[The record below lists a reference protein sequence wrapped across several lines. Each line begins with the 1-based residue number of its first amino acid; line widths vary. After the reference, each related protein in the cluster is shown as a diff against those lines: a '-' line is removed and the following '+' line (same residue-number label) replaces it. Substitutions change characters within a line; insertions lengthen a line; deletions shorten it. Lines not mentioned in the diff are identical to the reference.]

1 MSLHKIFKVVFG
13 RVMLTLLCIFVQ
25 ILWMISLW
33 TAFGQYSVLCSAILE
48 TIAFIVVIRI
58 NSRSEYSAARL
69 LWTAV
74 ILSIPA
80 FGLCLYSMFGRRG
93 ITRTIKRRYD
103 SVHRTFI
110 PHLLPREDVFSK
122 LKSENIYI
130 HNQLKYIQSSSTFP
144 VYENTSV
151 KYFPLADEA
160 LVSMMEDLRNAKEF
174 IFMEYFAVEDGE
186 SWHMIKEILLEKV
199 AQGVE
204 VRFIYD
210 DFGSIAFV
218 KPEFMKRLN
227 RIGIKCRIF
236 NPLVP
241 FVYAFM
247 NHRDHRKI
255 TVIDNKISYSGGFNM
270 ADEYFNINSPYGH
283 WKDSGIRMEG
293 DAVKSHTIMFLQMWN
308 NILQTDKDYSPYLT
322 PFTQRMEGAIGYV
335 QPYSDTPLDNNTL
348 GENVYMNIIKNA
360 TDYIYIT
367 TPYLILDTEM
377 EKELCMAAQ
386 RGIDVRI
393 ITPHI
398 PDKKSIFLLTQS
410 YYNKLIRAGVRIY
423 QYTPGFMHAK
433 NYVCD
438 DKIGVVGT
446 INMDYRSLYLHFEC
460 ATYLYG
466 IPAVLDIKRDF
477 KETLLKCHEIT
488 LEDCLR
494 RKLHT
499 RIYQAVLRLIAPM
512 V

>member
-1 MSLHKIFKVVFG
+1 MSLHKILKVIFG
-13 RVMLTLLCIFVQ
+13 RVMFTLLCIFVQ

-33 TAFGQYSVLCSAILE
+33 TAFSEYSVLCSAILE
-48 TIAFIVVIRI
+48 TIAVIVVIRI

-74 ILSIPA
+74 ILAIPA

-93 ITRTIKRRYD
+93 ITRTVKRRYD
-103 SVHRTFI
+103 QVHRTFI
-110 PHLLPREDVFSK
+110 PHLLPKKDVLTN
-122 LKSENIYI
+122 LKEQNIYI
-130 HNQLKYIQSSSTFP
+130 HNQLKYIQTSSTFP

-160 LVSMMEDLRNAKEF
+160 LVSMLEDLRNAKEF
-174 IFMEYFAVEDGE
+174 IFMEYFAIEDAE
-186 SWHMIKEILLEKV
+186 SWHMIEEILLEKI

-204 VRFIYD
+204 VRLIYD

-218 KPEFMKRLN
+218 KPEFMKRMN
-227 RIGIKCRIF
+227 KKGIKCRVF

-255 TVIDNKISYSGGFNM
+255 MVIDNKISYSGGFNM
-270 ADEYFNINSPYGH
+270 ADEYFNMDSPYGH

-293 DAVKSHTIMFLQMWN
+293 DGVKSHTIMFLQMWN
-308 NILQTDKDYSPYLT
+308 NILQTDKDYT
-322 PFTQRMEGAIGYV
+322 PFLKPYTHKVENSCGYV

-360 TDYIYIT
+360 TDYVYIT

-393 ITPHI
+393 ITPNI

-410 YYNKLIRAGVRIY
+410 YYNKLIRSGVRIY

-438 DKIGVVGT
+438 DKIGIVGT

-460 ATYLYG
+460 ATYLYDMK
-466 IPAVLDIKRDF
+466 AVLDIKNDF
-477 KETLLKCHEIT
+477 EDTLIKCREIT

-494 RKLHT
+494 RKLHVK
-499 RIYQAVLRLIAPM
+499 IYQAVLRLIAPM

>member
-1 MSLHKIFKVVFG
+1 MSLHKILKVIFG
-13 RVMLTLLCIFVQ
+13 RVMFTLLCIFIQ

-48 TIAFIVVIRI
+48 TIAVIVVIRI

-74 ILSIPA
+74 ILAIPA

-103 SVHRTFI
+103 GVHRTFV
-110 PHLLPREDVFSK
+110 PHLLPKEDILPK
-122 LKSENIYI
+122 LKEDNIYI
-130 HNQLKYIQSSSTFP
+130 HNQLKYIQNTSMFP
-144 VYENTSV
+144 VYENTDV
-151 KYFPLADEA
+151 RYFPLADEA
-160 LVSMMEDLRNAKEF
+160 LVSMLEDLRNAKEF
-174 IFMEYFAVEDGE
+174 IFMEYFAVEDAE
-186 SWHMIKEILLEKV
+186 SWHIIEEILLEKI

-227 RIGIKCRIF
+227 RKGIKCRVF

-255 TVIDNKISYSGGFNM
+255 TVIDNQISYSGGFNL

-308 NILQTDKDYSPYLT
+308 SILQTDKDYTAFLKPYSHKI
-322 PFTQRMEGAIGYV
+322 ENCHGYA

-360 TDYIYIT
+360 TDYVYIT

-393 ITPHI
+393 ITPNI

-410 YYNKLIRAGVRIY
+410 YYNKLIRSGVRIY

-460 ATYLYG
+460 ATYLYD
-466 IPAVLDIKRDF
+466 IPAVSDIRKDF
-477 KETLLKCHEIT
+477 EETLLKCHEIT
-488 LEDCLR
+488 LENCLR

>member
-1 MSLHKIFKVVFG
+1 MSLHKIWKVIFG
-13 RVMLTLLCIFVQ
+13 RVVFTLLCILIQ

-33 TAFGQYSVLCSAILE
+33 TAFSEYSVLCSALLE
-48 TIAFIVVIRI
+48 MIAVIVVIRI

-74 ILSIPA
+74 ILALPA
-80 FGLCLYSMFGRRG
+80 AGLCLYSMFGRRG
-93 ITRTIKRRYD
+93 ITRTVKRRYD
-103 SVHRTFI
+103 QVHRTFI
-110 PHLLPREDVFSK
+110 PYLLPKEDN
-122 LKSENIYI
+122 LKDLKEHNIYI
-130 HNQLKYIQSSSTFP
+130 HNQLKYVQDTSTFP

-151 KYFPLADEA
+151 KYFPLADDA
-160 LVSMMEDLRNAKEF
+160 LISMMEDLRNAKEF
-174 IFMEYFAVEDGE
+174 VFMEYFAIEDAE
-186 SWHMIKEILLEKV
+186 SWHMIEEILLEKI

-204 VRFIYD
+204 VRLIYD

-218 KPEFMKRLN
+218 KPEFMKRMN
-227 RIGIKCRIF
+227 KKGIKCRIF
-236 NPLVP
+236 NPLIP

-255 TVIDNKISYSGGFNM
+255 MVIDNKISYSGGFNM
-270 ADEYFNINSPYGH
+270 ADEYFNINPPYGH
-283 WKDSGIRMEG
+283 WKDSGIRLEG

-308 NILQTDKDYSPYLT
+308 NILQTDKDYT
-322 PFTQRMEGAIGYV
+322 PFLKPFSHVQEEAGGYV
-335 QPYSDTPLDNNTL
+335 LPYSDTPLDNNTL

-360 TDYIYIT
+360 TDYVYIT

-377 EKELCMAAQ
+377 EKELCMASQ

-393 ITPHI
+393 ITPNI

-410 YYNKLIRAGVRIY
+410 YYNKLIRSGVRIY

-460 ATYLYG
+460 ATYLYDMK
-466 IPAVLDIKRDF
+466 AVLDIKKDF
-477 KETLLKCHEIT
+477 EETLLKCREIT
-488 LEDCLR
+488 LEDCAR